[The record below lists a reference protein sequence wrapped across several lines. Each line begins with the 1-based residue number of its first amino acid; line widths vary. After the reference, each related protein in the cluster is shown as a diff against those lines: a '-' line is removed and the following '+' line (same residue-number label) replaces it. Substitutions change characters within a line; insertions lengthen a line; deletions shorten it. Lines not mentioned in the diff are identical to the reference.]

1 MGVFSINESHF
12 NIGDLPEVE
21 MNENYSTGTDMAIA
35 LVEARENE
43 FAVLQAGIKQDMIA
57 AMCEDYDERLT
68 INEATAGGVMAK
80 VKEILKKLLEKLK
93 SLFHSFMAK
102 MNSFFM
108 DSNEFYK
115 KYSAEIAK
123 KPLRDFEIKARKFDR
138 TKFNGLIKKEIK
150 LKSDIDNSGHYYDKH
165 IDVSSDE
172 KYEKETEK
180 DKIGELVIGMIF
192 EDKAIKEMSIDEDF
206 GNVAKE
212 IEDYV
217 FEDAEKHDNL
227 SGSTI
232 VTSDWIGKLLSE
244 KKFISDIEKVNK
256 SSEKAIAKLIKE
268 IDKDIT
274 KMAGTVGT
282 DKEYTSKSHIARI
295 SQNVNTKS
303 NYATIGKTGN
313 FEKPYQ
319 ITGAASDAK
328 SARVSTMMRH
338 ASYNQAVASA
348 FQDCMIKAQNAR
360 LACAKKAVAQAK
372 KIFAAAVA
380 YNPKKED
387 YDFYTAVGEAAE
399 FEAMMVME

>member
-138 TKFNGLIKKEIK
+138 TKFNGLIKSTIN
-150 LKSDIDNSGHYYDKH
+150 LYADNSNRADYD
-165 IDVSSDE
+165 SDE
-172 KYEKETEK
+172 KLDKLIDK
-180 DKIGELVIGMIF
+180 DKVAEVVTNLIF
-192 EDKAIKEMSIDEDF
+192 TTNALKEMSIDEDF

>member
-1 MGVFSINESHF
+1 MGVFSINTGYITED
-12 NIGDLPEVE
+12 IDLDEIE
-21 MNENYSTGTDMAIA
+21 MNENYTTGTDMAIA

-43 FAVLQAGIKQDMIA
+43 FAILQAGIKQDLVA

-93 SLFHSFMAK
+93 GLFHSFMAK

-256 SSEKAIAKLIKE
+256 SSEKAIAAIIKRV
-268 IDKDIT
+268 DKELT
-274 KMAGTVGT
+274 KIAGTVGT
-282 DKEYTSKSHIARI
+282 DKEFRTDMHTATI
-295 SQNVNTKS
+295 SQDVNKKS
-303 NYATIGKTGN
+303 KVDSSDTMGPSNLISG
-313 FEKPYQ
+313 PS
-319 ITGAASDAK
+319 SDAK
-328 SARVSTMMRH
+328 SETAGKMMRT
-338 ASYNQAVASA
+338 AAYTQTLFSA

>member
-1 MGVFSINESHF
+1 MGVFSINTGYITED
-12 NIGDLPEVE
+12 IDLDEIE
-21 MNENYSTGTDMAIA
+21 MNENYTTGTDMAIA

-43 FAVLQAGIKQDMIA
+43 FAVLQAGIKQDLVA
-57 AMCEDYDERLT
+57 AMCEDYDERLA

-93 SLFHSFMAK
+93 GLFHAFMAK

-108 DSNEFYK
+108 DSNEFFK

-138 TKFNGLIKKEIK
+138 TKFDTKLIKKTIQFTAY
-150 LKSDIDNSGHYYDKH
+150 INSVDSGDF
-165 IDVSSDE
+165 STDE
-172 KYEKETEK
+172 KYRDKIEK
-180 DKIGELVIGMIF
+180 DKIAEAVIDKIF
-192 EDKAIKEMSIDEDF
+192 ETEAKNAMDIDDDF

-227 SGSTI
+227 SGATI

-244 KKFISDIEKVNK
+244 KKFITDIEKINK
-256 SSEKAIAKLIKE
+256 SSEKAIAKLIKD
-268 IDKDIT
+268 IDKDLT
-274 KMAGTVGT
+274 KIAGTIGT
-282 DKEYTSKSHIARI
+282 DKEFTSSSRTIKINQDVNKKSEV
-295 SQNVNTKS
+295 SSYEGKS
-303 NYATIGKTGN
+303 NPLYTID
-313 FEKPYQ
+313 
-319 ITGAASDAK
+319 GAASDAK
-328 SARVSTMMRH
+328 SAKATIMMRT
-338 ASYNQAVASA
+338 ASYYQTLTSA

-380 YNPKKED
+380 YNPKKEEG
-387 YDFYTAVGEAAE
+387 YEFYTAVGEAAE
-399 FEAMMVME
+399 FEAMMAME

>member
-1 MGVFSINESHF
+1 MGVFSINTGYITED
-12 NIGDLPEVE
+12 IDLDEIE
-21 MNENYSTGTDMAIA
+21 MNENYTTGTDMAIA

-43 FAVLQAGIKQDMIA
+43 FAILQAGIKQDLVA

-93 SLFHSFMAK
+93 GLFHSFMAK

-138 TKFNGLIKKEIK
+138 TKFNGLIKSTIN
-150 LKSDIDNSGHYYDKH
+150 LYADNSNRADYD
-165 IDVSSDE
+165 SDE
-172 KYEKETEK
+172 KLDKLIDK
-180 DKIGELVIGMIF
+180 DKVAEVVTNLIF
-192 EDKAIKEMSIDEDF
+192 TTNALKEMSIDEDF

-256 SSEKAIAKLIKE
+256 SSEKAIAAIIKRV
-268 IDKDIT
+268 DKELT
-274 KMAGTVGT
+274 KIAGTVGT
-282 DKEYTSKSHIARI
+282 DKEFRTDMHTATI
-295 SQNVNTKS
+295 SQDVNKKS
-303 NYATIGKTGN
+303 KVDSSDTMGPSNLISG
-313 FEKPYQ
+313 PS
-319 ITGAASDAK
+319 SDAK
-328 SARVSTMMRH
+328 SETAGKMMRT
-338 ASYNQAVASA
+338 AAYTQTLFSA

>member
-43 FAVLQAGIKQDMIA
+43 FAVLQAGIKQDLVA
-57 AMCEDYDERLT
+57 AMCEDYDERLA

-93 SLFHSFMAK
+93 GLFHAFMAK

-108 DSNEFYK
+108 DSNEFFK

-138 TKFNGLIKKEIK
+138 TKFDTKLIEQ
-150 LKSDIDNSGHYYDKH
+150 DINITLDITKDNYFDT
-165 IDVSSDE
+165 DE
-172 KYEKETEK
+172 KYRDKIEK
-180 DKIGELVIGMIF
+180 DKIAEVVIDKIF
-192 EDKAIKEMSIDEDF
+192 TAEAKNAMDIDDDF

-227 SGSTI
+227 SGATI

-256 SSEKAIAKLIKE
+256 ATEKAIAKAIKAV
-268 IDKDIT
+268 DKDLT
-274 KMAGTVGT
+274 KIAGTIGN
-282 DKEYTSKSHIARI
+282 DKTYDTGDYGLRI
-295 SQNVNTKS
+295 SQDVDDKSSLSYVNKTSNSDKS
-303 NYATIGKTGN
+303 NNDTSKYGIVTST
-313 FEKPYQ
+313 
-319 ITGAASDAK
+319 SDATK
-328 SARVSTMMRH
+328 QKMIRKTSYLQVYVSAV
-338 ASYNQAVASA
+338 
-348 FQDCMIKAQNAR
+348 QDCMIKAQNAR

-380 YNPKKED
+380 YNPKKEEG
-387 YDFYTAVGEAAE
+387 YEFYTAVGEAAE
-399 FEAMMVME
+399 FEAMMAME

>member
-93 SLFHSFMAK
+93 GLFHSFMAK

-138 TKFNGLIKKEIK
+138 TKFNGLIKSTIN
-150 LKSDIDNSGHYYDKH
+150 LYADNSNRADYD
-165 IDVSSDE
+165 SDE
-172 KYEKETEK
+172 KLDKLIDK
-180 DKIGELVIGMIF
+180 DKVAEVVTNLIF
-192 EDKAIKEMSIDEDF
+192 TTNALKEMSIDEDF

-303 NYATIGKTGN
+303 NYTTIGKTGN